1 MERMIDLVARI
12 LLSHIF
18 LISGVTK
25 IPGYAETQGYMEAYG
40 VPGSLLPLVIA
51 TEILGGLS
59 VLLGWKTRWGAIA
72 LAGFTLLAAFFFHT
86 DFSDQAQMINY
97 MKNLAIAGGLLLLVI
112 RGAGPWSIDGR
123 KHTPG

>member
-25 IPGYAETQGYMEAYG
+25 ILGYAETQGYMEAYG

-51 TEILGGLS
+51 TEIIGGLS

-86 DFSDQAQMINY
+86 EFSDQAQMINY
-97 MKNLAIAGGLLLLVI
+97 MKNLAITGGLLLLVI
-112 RGAGPWSIDGR
+112 RGAGAWSIDAR
-123 KHTPG
+123 KH